1 MTNRMPEL
9 LCPAGNLESL
19 EAALHFG
26 ADAVYGGMKQFGLRA
41 FAGNFDEDALTQ
53 AVEKMHGAGKKFYL
67 TMNIFPFDDQ
77 LDDFI
82 AAAKAARDIG
92 VDAAIVSDLGAIA
105 ALRREVPELPLH
117 VSTQASTV
125 NAEAVRVYRDMG
137 CERVILARETSI
149 ARAKEIIRRVP
160 EMEIETFVHGASCM
174 AYSGRCLLSAAMAGR
189 SGNQGECA
197 QPCRWHYSVVE
208 EKRPGEYMPVC
219 EDENGT
225 YIFSAHDLNLMPL
238 LPELT
243 DAGIKSLKIEGR
255 MKTAYYVATV
265 TAAYRRALDLLADGG
280 DFAAALP
287 RCSMPVCYNG
297 DLITER
303 DVSAV
308 SERYPDLPA
317 VMIGRALIA
326 DPSLVMRLTGGK
338 AADAKMLETFHD
350 TLFVRYCEAFGDSRI
365 AMLRMKEIW
374 FYHLNLFENSEKT
387 GKAIKKAKN
396 AAEFQSAAAAVFR
409 DCRVR
414 ANAVPLWFKPA

>member
-1 MTNRMPEL
+1 MTAKGAGFLAHPDEL
-9 LCPAGNLESL
+9 DR
-19 EAALHFG
+19 F
-26 ADAVYGGMKQFGLRA
+26 
-41 FAGNFDEDALTQ
+41 FDEVFAKCEGISVKTRLGVHE
-53 AVEKMHGAGKKFYL
+53 ASE
-67 TMNIFPFDDQ
+67 FDK
-77 LDDFI
+77 L
-82 AAAKAARDIG
+82 
-92 VDAAIVSDLGAIA
+92 L
-105 ALRREVPELPLH
+105 
-117 VSTQASTV
+117 
-125 NAEAVRVYRDMG
+125 
-137 CERVILARETSI
+137 
-149 ARAKEIIRRVP
+149 EIYNRYPI
-160 EMEIETFVHGASCM
+160 T
-174 AYSGRCLLSAAMAGR
+174 
-189 SGNQGECA
+189 
-197 QPCRWHYSVVE
+197 
-208 EKRPGEYMPVC
+208 
-219 EDENGT
+219 
-225 YIFSAHDLNLMPL
+225 
-238 LPELT
+238 ELT
-243 DAGIKSLKIEGR
+243 IHPRVRQDFYKGKVRES
-255 MKTAYYVATV
+255 
-265 TAAYRRALDLLADGG
+265 

-396 AAEFQSAAAAVFR
+396 AAEFQTAAAAVFR

>member
-1 MTNRMPEL
+1 MN
-9 LCPAGNLESL
+9 
-19 EAALHFG
+19 ALH
-26 ADAVYGGMKQFGLRA
+26 
-41 FAGNFDEDALTQ
+41 
-53 AVEKMHGAGKKFYL
+53 
-67 TMNIFPFDDQ
+67 
-77 LDDFI
+77 
-82 AAAKAARDIG
+82 
-92 VDAAIVSDLGAIA
+92 DLGYP
-105 ALRREVPELPLH
+105 EV
-117 VSTQASTV
+117 
-125 NAEAVRVYRDMG
+125 N
-137 CERVILARETSI
+137 
-149 ARAKEIIRRVP
+149 
-160 EMEIETFVHGASCM
+160 
-174 AYSGRCLLSAAMAGR
+174 
-189 SGNQGECA
+189 
-197 QPCRWHYSVVE
+197 
-208 EKRPGEYMPVC
+208 
-219 EDENGT
+219 
-225 YIFSAHDLNLMPL
+225 LNLGCPS
-238 LPELT
+238 
-243 DAGIKSLKIEGR
+243 G
-255 MKTAYYVATV
+255 TV
-265 TAAYRRALDLLADGG
+265 TAKGKGAGFLAHPDELDRFFDEVFAKCEGISVKTRLGVHEASEFDKLLEIYNRYPITELTIHPRVRQDFYKGKVRES

-374 FYHLNLFENSEKT
+374 FYHLNLFENSEKP

-409 DCRVR
+409 NCRVR